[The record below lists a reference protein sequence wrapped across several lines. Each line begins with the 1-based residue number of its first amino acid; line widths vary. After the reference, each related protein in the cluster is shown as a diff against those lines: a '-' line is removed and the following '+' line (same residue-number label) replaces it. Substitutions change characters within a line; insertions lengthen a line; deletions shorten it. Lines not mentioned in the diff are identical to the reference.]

1 MKRLAT
7 MVLAVLV
14 FLLAAPK
21 QTAAHPMGNFSI
33 NHYARIRVGAEKIAV
48 QYILDFAEI
57 PTYQLDGLHTDEWV
71 ANLRLGIDGESQ
83 RLSLE
88 HVDSQKLPGA
98 GGLPTLRV
106 VLNLASRGIASN
118 QQIDFADSNFPD
130 RLGWKE
136 IVVESDGMVEFPG
149 GNPYSKDLSNA
160 LTTYPS
166 DLLSSAPS
174 MDHVSIRVS
183 PASKNSGNGVK
194 SGSDPILL
202 NFRKWGLTP
211 ISPRSPNSLRSV
223 RREWKRDPCSAP
235 S

>member
-7 MVLAVLV
+7 MVMAILV
-14 FLLAAPK
+14 FLLAAPE
-21 QTAAHPMGNFSI
+21 QTSAHPMGNFSI
-33 NHYARIRVGAEKIAV
+33 NHYARIRVGTEKIAV

-71 ANLRLGIDGESQ
+71 ANLSLGMGGVNQ

-88 HVDSQKLPGA
+88 HVDSQRLPGA

-106 VLNLASRGIASN
+106 VLDLASRGIASN

-136 IVVESDGMVEFPG
+136 IVVESAGWWSFPD

-160 LTTYPS
+160 LTSYPS
-166 DLLSSAPS
+166 DLLSSPPN
-174 MDHVSIRVS
+174 MDHCRYATRI
-183 PASKNSGNGVK
+183 
-194 SGSDPILL
+194 
-202 NFRKWGLTP
+202 
-211 ISPRSPNSLRSV
+211 
-223 RREWKRDPCSAP
+223 E
-235 S
+235 

>member
-71 ANLRLGIDGESQ
+71 ANLRLGIDGENQ

-98 GGLPTLRV
+98 GGL
-106 VLNLASRGIASN
+106 ASS
-118 QQIDFADSNFPD
+118 
-130 RLGWKE
+130 
-136 IVVESDGMVEFPG
+136 
-149 GNPYSKDLSNA
+149 
-160 LTTYPS
+160 
-166 DLLSSAPS
+166 
-174 MDHVSIRVS
+174 
-183 PASKNSGNGVK
+183 
-194 SGSDPILL
+194 
-202 NFRKWGLTP
+202 
-211 ISPRSPNSLRSV
+211 
-223 RREWKRDPCSAP
+223 
-235 S
+235 